1 MTAVVVYSTISGTS
15 QFRPLR
21 KTAKEQIGALLR
33 RTADQARWRLR
44 GDFSMNF
51 YVWQRFENTNRGDI
65 AIRETIGAQVA
76 ALALPTPCDLVEV
89 QWGQLTESHVQR
101 LNEAGGIFVL
111 AGGGYLFL
119 DGDGSISPRI
129 EADIALMRRMSC
141 LRVGY
146 GIGINQVRVGS
157 NLSPVTAED
166 LPQATHETLRRFAA
180 TVDLISVRDRSSK
193 NVLDAVIGGGMPQV
207 HLIGD
212 PVLFLNPGPPPHR
225 PPPQQGMLLGL
236 NFALH
241 GRNTAATLPE
251 RMLWIVPFLRRM
263 RASWNCRFR
272 YFVHSDTEHVLVHL
286 LRRAGFQMEV
296 IDGDT
301 ATLMRGYA
309 ELDAHV
315 CQMMH
320 SSIMAISAWV
330 PTLNI
335 GYDVKNREFFS
346 LLGIDGCCIDQAEA
360 NEDLLFER
368 TATLLADTAGF
379 VETVARNRQ
388 ALQRNLSAFQSEILA
403 RAGAARVASEA

>member
-1 MTAVVVYSTISGTS
+1 M
-15 QFRPLR
+15 RW
-21 KTAKEQIGALLR
+21 QIGCE
-33 RTADQARWRLR
+33 Q
-44 GDFSMNF
+44 SVN
-51 YVWQRFENTNRGDI
+51 YYSWQRFENTNRGDI
-65 AIRETIGAQVA
+65 AIRETIETQVA
-76 ALALPTPCDLVEV
+76 ARARPTPCEFVEV
-89 QWGQLTESHVQR
+89 QWGELSDAHVEW
-101 LNEAGGIFVL
+101 LNKTGGIFVL

-119 DGDGSISPRI
+119 DDDGSISPRI

-157 NLSPVTAED
+157 HLSPVKAED
-166 LPQATHETLRRFAA
+166 LPRATHETLRRFAD
-180 TVDLISVRDRSSK
+180 TVDLISVRDQSSR
-193 NVLDAVIGGGMPQV
+193 NVLDTIIGGRGPRV
-207 HLIGD
+207 HLVGD
-212 PVLFLNPGPPPHR
+212 PVLFLNPGPPPPHR

-251 RMLWIVPFLRRM
+251 RMRWIVPFLRRM
-263 RASWNCRFR
+263 QARWNCRFR
-272 YFVHSDTEHVLVHL
+272 YFVHSDTERVLVHL
-286 LRRAGFQMEV
+286 LRQAGFQMEV

-301 ATLMRGYA
+301 AELMRGYA
-309 ELDAHV
+309 GLDAHV

-346 LLGIDGCCIDQAEA
+346 LLGVDDYCIDQAEA
-360 NEDLLFER
+360 NEELLFER
-368 TATLLADTAGF
+368 TSALLADTAGF

-388 ALQRNLSAFQSEILA
+388 VLERNLAAFQSEILT

>member
-1 MTAVVVYSTISGTS
+1 MTFHAWERV
-15 QFRPLR
+15 Q
-21 KTAKEQIGALLR
+21 
-33 RTADQARWRLR
+33 
-44 GDFSMNF
+44 
-51 YVWQRFENTNRGDI
+51 NTNRGDI
-65 AIRETIGAQVA
+65 AIRETIAAQLS
-76 ALALPTPCDLVEV
+76 ALHWPTPCITTDVAWGELFSAHVE
-89 QWGQLTESHVQR
+89 QLSR
-101 LNEAGGIFVL
+101 DNGVL
-111 AGGGYLFL
+111 IVAGGGYLFL
-119 DGDGSISPRI
+119 DDDGSISPRI

-157 NLSPVTAED
+157 NLSPVTAQD
-166 LPQATHETLRRFAA
+166 LPEATHETLRRFAA

-193 NVLDAVIGGGMPQV
+193 SVLDAVIGGGMPQV
-207 HLIGD
+207 HLVGD

-251 RMLWIVPFLRRM
+251 RMRWIVPFVRRM
-263 RASWNCRFR
+263 QASWNCRFR
-272 YFVHSDTEHVLVHL
+272 YFVHSDTERVLVHL

-346 LLGIDGCCIDQAEA
+346 LLGIDGYCIDQAEA

-368 TATLLADTAGF
+368 TAALLADTAGF

-388 ALQRNLSAFQSEILA
+388 TLQRNLSAFQSEILA